1 MADHAHDDHGGDDH
15 GHGHGGDED
24 DGRVT
29 SPMQEFSTSQV
40 GVGLAVLAVGLLVTF
55 GIPLLAA

>member
-1 MADHAHDDHGGDDH
+1 MADHAHDDHGDDH
-15 GHGHGGDED
+15 DHDHHVDD

-55 GIPLLAA
+55 GLPLLAA

>member
-1 MADHAHDDHGGDDH
+1 MADHAHDDDH
-15 GHGHGGDED
+15 GHGDHEDE

-29 SPMQEFSTSQV
+29 SPMQDFSTSQV
-40 GVGLAVLAVGLLVTF
+40 GVGFAVLAVGLLVTF

>member
-1 MADHAHDDHGGDDH
+1 MADHAHDDHGDDH
-15 GHGHGGDED
+15 DHDHHEDD

-55 GIPLLAA
+55 GLPLLAA

>member
-1 MADHAHDDHGGDDH
+1 MADHAHDDHGDDH
-15 GHGHGGDED
+15 DHHEDD

-55 GIPLLAA
+55 GLPLLAA